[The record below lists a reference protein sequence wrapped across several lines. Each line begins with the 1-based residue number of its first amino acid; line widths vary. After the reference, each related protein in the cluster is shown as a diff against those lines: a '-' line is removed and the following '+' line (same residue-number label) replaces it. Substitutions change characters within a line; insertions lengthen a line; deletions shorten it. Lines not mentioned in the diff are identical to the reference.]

1 MDIDKLEQKRQTY
14 NKRFSSKYITT
25 KLKKGGNKMKKF
37 LLVLLILLTAI
48 LGGCFGKKNS
58 DDSGKGVNL
67 IREENRVRVLA
78 EDEIAGGSFI
88 IDRELEPD
96 NILVEADKM
105 KIMKIAN
112 GKTYLSIVDV
122 DTPSI
127 EGDKLFEIKNCIG
140 KISIELEDSINEK
153 T

>member
-1 MDIDKLEQKRQTY
+1 M
-14 NKRFSSKYITT
+14 F
-25 KLKKGGNKMKKF
+25 KKF
-37 LLVLLILLTAI
+37 LVVLLILLTAI

-67 IREENRVRVLA
+67 IREENRVRVFA

-127 EGDKLFEIKNCIG
+127 EV
-140 KISIELEDSINEK
+140 INYLK
-153 T
+153 

>member
-1 MDIDKLEQKRQTY
+1 M
-14 NKRFSSKYITT
+14 F
-25 KLKKGGNKMKKF
+25 KKF

-67 IREENRVRVLA
+67 IREENRVRVFA

-105 KIMKIAN
+105 KIW
-112 GKTYLSIVDV
+112 IVNTFLYNFYSV
-122 DTPSI
+122 IFVRRYSTGVMYS
-127 EGDKLFEIKNCIG
+127 KVL
-140 KISIELEDSINEK
+140 
-153 T
+153 